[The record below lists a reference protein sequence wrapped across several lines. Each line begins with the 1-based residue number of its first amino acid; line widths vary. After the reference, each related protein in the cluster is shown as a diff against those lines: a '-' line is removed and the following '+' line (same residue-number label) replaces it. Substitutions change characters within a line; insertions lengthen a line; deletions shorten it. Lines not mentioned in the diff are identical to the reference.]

1 MLNNFVAPYDS
12 TVVSRLKSSGAI
24 IIGKTN
30 MDEFGMGSATINTYY
45 GPVTNPHNSLHVAG
59 GSSGGSAA
67 AVASGSCFAA
77 IGSDTGGSVRQPAS
91 FCGLVG
97 LKPAYGSVSRH
108 GLISYASSL
117 DTPGILARNVD
128 DAFLVLREIDGGDDN
143 DSTSWKDRDVWQE
156 SSLESMVNGSGKSNM
171 VDDAV
176 DLKGVTVGIPMEYYL
191 KELPKEILDIWQQ
204 SLYDLVDRGAEIRC
218 VSLETTKYA
227 VPSYYIIALAEA
239 SSNLARY
246 DGIRYGHRSKSQLND
261 INVDVTSN
269 AAAKLHQQYQSSR
282 SEGFGAEV
290 QRRLLTGN
298 YVLSAGAHEKFY
310 GSAIKV
316 RDLIRKNFVSA
327 FKEVDCIICPVTT
340 TSAPTLQDAYDSSD
354 PVQSYVQDVMTV
366 PTSLAGL
373 PSISVPRG
381 SDSLNLP
388 VGIQVIGSIDYHGP
402 GGCSRELFRCAH
414 VLGRGVDITK

>member
-1 MLNNFVAPYDS
+1 MTSIRQVSNLFRTKKTTATELLESCLNIAKSNKNNAYVTVIKDDAINSAQASTERASFQSNSTSSPSNTNSSSSLVSPIDGIPIAVKDNFCLKGHLTTASSKMLNNFVAPYDS

-156 SSLESMVNGSGKSNM
+156 SSLESMV
-171 VDDAV
+171 
-176 DLKGVTVGIPMEYYL
+176 
-191 KELPKEILDIWQQ
+191 
-204 SLYDLVDRGAEIRC
+204 
-218 VSLETTKYA
+218 
-227 VPSYYIIALAEA
+227 
-239 SSNLARY
+239 
-246 DGIRYGHRSKSQLND
+246 QL
-261 INVDVTSN
+261 I
-269 AAAKLHQQYQSSR
+269 
-282 SEGFGAEV
+282 
-290 QRRLLTGN
+290 
-298 YVLSAGAHEKFY
+298 
-310 GSAIKV
+310 
-316 RDLIRKNFVSA
+316 
-327 FKEVDCIICPVTT
+327 
-340 TSAPTLQDAYDSSD
+340 
-354 PVQSYVQDVMTV
+354 
-366 PTSLAGL
+366 
-373 PSISVPRG
+373 
-381 SDSLNLP
+381 
-388 VGIQVIGSIDYHGP
+388 
-402 GGCSRELFRCAH
+402 
-414 VLGRGVDITK
+414 